1 LKIQGFKMP
10 SRAAIIAH
18 HYSVLSG
25 HPSLFGQLE
34 QQICDAHQKGFSV
47 VEITRIIGSKKA
59 DYPHAILVR
68 RGAVQPGRR
77 GRPAKGSVPAILS
90 PYLRKRSLSF
100 AKWCAG
106 WNFELTETA
115 EAIVDLSDNQV
126 LNAIRRDFPGCF
138 ARMMELKS
146 HADYVR
152 GPRCFSDK
160 LEATVIWEVGRKCY
174 RATKLDDGDVR
185 GYGPIMEIAIKNLK
199 ISHNAMLMSNR
210 LSIFFQ
216 ERNMV

>member
-1 LKIQGFKMP
+1 MP
-10 SRAAIIAH
+10 FAGIS
-18 HYSVLSG
+18 
-25 HPSLFGQLE
+25 Q
-34 QQICDAHQKGFSV
+34 DAL
-47 VEITRIIGSKKA
+47 
-59 DYPHAILVR
+59 P
-68 RGAVQPGRR
+68 
-77 GRPAKGSVPAILS
+77 
-90 PYLRKRSLSF
+90 
-100 AKWCAG
+100 
-106 WNFELTETA
+106 
-115 EAIVDLSDNQV
+115 
-126 LNAIRRDFPGCF
+126 
-138 ARMMELKS
+138 LKS

-216 ERNMV
+216 E